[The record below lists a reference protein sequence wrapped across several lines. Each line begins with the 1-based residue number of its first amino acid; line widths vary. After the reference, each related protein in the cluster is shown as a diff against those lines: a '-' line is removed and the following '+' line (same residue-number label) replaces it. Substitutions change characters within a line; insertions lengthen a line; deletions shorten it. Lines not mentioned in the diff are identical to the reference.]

1 MPFSDST
8 FPSLISVPSGEP
20 RNITISNITEHSVTI
35 QWLQIEAAKLNGI
48 FRRFKILINETLV
61 DASKGIWREYFADR
75 DNIFDIS
82 NGSRAFPVKAIC
94 NITEI
99 ENNSTLVLDF
109 DNTTGIFSLSFVGL
123 RPFTNYS
130 ISITSC
136 TEPGCGYPS
145 IINIRTE
152 ESCKLV
158 QFCLVAFL
166 HCCFETRLEQDKIIF
181 VTWCEKL

>member
-1 MPFSDST
+1 MLFSDSK
-8 FPSLISVPSGEP
+8 FSFLISVPSGEP

-35 QWLQIEAAKLNGI
+35 QWLQVEAVKLNGV

-61 DASKGIWREYFADR
+61 DASKGIWREYFVDR
-75 DNIFDIS
+75 DNIFDINNS
-82 NGSRAFPVKAIC
+82 SRPFAVKAIC
-94 NITEI
+94 NIIEI

-109 DNTTGIFSLSFVGL
+109 DNTIGMFSLSFVGL

-130 ISITSC
+130 ISIASC

-145 IINIRTE
+145 IINTRTE

-158 QFCLVAFL
+158 QFCLIVFL
-166 HCCFETRLEQDKIIF
+166 HCFSRHA
-181 VTWCEKL
+181 